1 MEADFYQRKHVPHS
15 KLTIDSLV
23 EKTTFYLRPDQDIY
37 QAMNLITKEKHCHAA
52 PVLDE
57 EKNLLGLLSEKDC
70 LKHAFDAKYNSM
82 PPGKVKDY
90 MSKDLTVLS
99 LGAELYEVIGLFIKN
114 NFQAYPVMKGGLYYG
129 LLKRSRV
136 LEAVQKNRSRK

>member
-1 MEADFYQRKHVPHS
+1 
-15 KLTIDSLV
+15 
-23 EKTTFYLRPDQDIY
+23 
-37 QAMNLITKEKHCHAA
+37 
-52 PVLDE
+52 
-57 EKNLLGLLSEKDC
+57 
-70 LKHAFDAKYNSM
+70 M